1 MRKKRNKEKTQIQEI
16 GREKETEQRR
26 RHLGGLSNRFNLP
39 FLLHLVY
46 ILLALSCTLV
56 PLVLQHICTEGGVEV
71 RRGKNRAVHRTAFS
85 FRDVATTIPSLFF
98 SSSLISF
105 FSFFLIYSPIEQL
118 LIFCFFF
125 SILYFRR
132 KMELPYVFLTNS

>member
-1 MRKKRNKEKTQIQEI
+1 MWERKEIRKKHT
-16 GREKETEQRR
+16 GSREKETEQRR

-85 FRDVATTIPSLFF
+85 FRDVATIPSLFF

-105 FSFFLIYSPIEQL
+105 FPFFLIYSPIEQL